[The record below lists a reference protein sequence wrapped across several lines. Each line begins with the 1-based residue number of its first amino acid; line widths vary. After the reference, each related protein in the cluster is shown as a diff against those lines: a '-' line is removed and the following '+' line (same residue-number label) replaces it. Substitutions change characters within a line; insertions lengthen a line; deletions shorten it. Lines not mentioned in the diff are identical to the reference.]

1 MTAARTVVRNSLLLA
16 GFAALT
22 AGLIAGTWRA
32 TAPDIARAEQAAE
45 ARQLLELFPAADSVE
60 ALLAGKF
67 TVPANTALLE
77 LHQDRAGY
85 RVIQRAAS
93 SDGDARGLDNDDVRR
108 VTGVILPATAR
119 DGYSGDIRLL
129 VGIHADGR
137 VAGVRAV
144 GHRETPGLG
153 DKIELKK
160 SDWIL
165 DFNGRALGDPAFKQ
179 WTVRKDGGVFDQFT
193 GATVTPRAVV
203 TAVRRTLE
211 YVQNHHADLFAVP
224 ETNASATP
232 PAGEEDAAS

>member
-160 SDWIL
+160 IRLDSRLQRPRSRGPSIQTVDGSQGWRRVRPVHWGHSDSACC
-165 DFNGRALGDPAFKQ
+165 GHRCAA
-179 WTVRKDGGVFDQFT
+179 
-193 GATVTPRAVV
+193 
-203 TAVRRTLE
+203 
-211 YVQNHHADLFAVP
+211 HARVCT
-224 ETNASATP
+224 ES
-232 PAGEEDAAS
+232 SR

>member
-1 MTAARTVVRNSLLLA
+1 MSTPRTVLRNSLLLA
-16 GFAALT
+16 SFAALA
-22 AGLIAGTWRA
+22 AGLIAGTWRS
-32 TAPDIARAEQAAE
+32 TALDIQRAEQAAE
-45 ARQLLELFPAADSVE
+45 ARQLLELFPAAETVD

-67 TVPANTALLE
+67 TLPANTTLLE
-77 LHQDRAGY
+77 LREPRAGY
-85 RVIQRAAS
+85 RVIQP
-93 SDGDARGLDNDDVRR
+93 DGEAQS

-129 VGIHADGR
+129 VGVQADGR
-137 VAGVRAV
+137 IAGVRTV

-153 DKIELKK
+153 DKIERKK

-211 YVQNHHADLFAVP
+211 YVQSHRDTLFALPANGTPV
-224 ETNASATP
+224 ASAEAAQEE
-232 PAGEEDAAS
+232 PAS

>member
-1 MTAARTVVRNSLLLA
+1 MSTPRTVLRNSLLLA
-16 GFAALT
+16 SFAALA
-22 AGLIAGTWRA
+22 AGLIAGTWRS
-32 TAPDIARAEQAAE
+32 TALDIQRAEQAAE
-45 ARQLLELFPAADSVE
+45 ARQLLELREP
-60 ALLAGKF
+60 
-67 TVPANTALLE
+67 
-77 LHQDRAGY
+77 RAGY
-85 RVIQRAAS
+85 RVIQP
-93 SDGDARGLDNDDVRR
+93 DGEAQS

-129 VGIHADGR
+129 VGVQADGR
-137 VAGVRAV
+137 IAGVRTV

-153 DKIELKK
+153 DKIERKK

-211 YVQNHHADLFAVP
+211 YVQSHRDTLFALPANGTPV
-224 ETNASATP
+224 ASAEAAQEE
-232 PAGEEDAAS
+232 PAS